1 MIFFLPLRLK
11 IKQAL
16 QNYIKMKQIKAFALL
31 LGVVVLA
38 SCASQKRVI
47 YLQDAQA
54 DEQIKIAQDY
64 QIRIK
69 PLDRLTVVVN
79 SRDPELAAPFNTSTS
94 LNSLTGTPLSTYSSN
109 SASLQ
114 IRTVD
119 ENGDLDMPIIGPIQ
133 CKGKTRSELAQEIAD
148 KIREGGYISDPTVN
162 IQFADMKISVIGEVA
177 RPGQYD
183 ITNDRISLLD
193 ALSLAGDLTIYG
205 VRSDVK
211 VIREEN
217 GVRTTAS
224 LDLTSQ
230 DIYDSPYFYLQ
241 QNDVIYVKPNKYRA
255 QAGEISQNRSFY
267 ISLISTAV
275 SVATLIVTLTR

>member
-1 MIFFLPLRLK
+1 MRLK

-94 LNSLTGTPLSTYSSN
+94 FNSLTGTPLSTYSSN
-109 SASLQ
+109 ATSLQ

-119 ENGDLDMPIIGPIQ
+119 EDGNLDMPIIGPIQ